1 MTSGGLRQILR
12 VVVAIVW
19 ILWDD
24 LQEYPAFKSSMHWVE
39 YDFVRRAFL
48 VNISTARVDD
58 YYGVPN
64 LSTKRKN
71 TS

>member
-24 LQEYPAFKSSMHWVE
+24 LQEYPAFKSSMRWVE

-64 LSTKRKN
+64 LSTKRKK